1 MAKEDRQ
8 EEIENAKELGGDLES
23 SLISEDPKAATKK
36 TPGGDKNAKDKNAP
50 KEGAKDA
57 ASAGKKPAQKPA
69 QKPAKKSNITADDDT
84 DDDPAPVQHDTP
96 TQA

>member
-36 TPGGDKNAKDKNAP
+36 TPGGDKNAKDNNAP

-57 ASAGKKPAQKPA
+57 AGAGKKPA
-69 QKPAKKSNITADDDT
+69 QKPAKKSNITADDDS

-96 TQA
+96 THA